1 MTETTETQEAAE
13 SREFRAEVQQLLQ
26 ILAHSLYTD
35 REIFLREL
43 VSNASDALN
52 RIKFTMLTD
61 RDVLDPDAELAIHI
75 EADEDENTLT
85 LRDTGDGM
93 TRDELVEN
101 LGTIAHSG
109 AMTFL
114 KQIQESEAPADEII
128 GQFGVGFYSVFM
140 VADEVRVTSRSHR
153 PDAEAWSWISQGDDS
168 YRLEP
173 ADKQERGTEI
183 VIHLKDDAG
192 EFASTW
198 RLRQIVKQHSD
209 YVSFPI
215 YLDDEV
221 VNQQSALWRK
231 SPHQVDEEEYVQFY
245 QQLTL
250 DQDEPLLHIHLVTD
264 VPVNLRS
271 ILYVPR
277 RRDRGILQQMS
288 DDAGI
293 KLYSRKVLIQE
304 SNSDL
309 LPNHFRFVEGVVDSE
324 DLPLNVS
331 RETVQRNPMVRQ
343 IRKALTSRLVKELE
357 QMAKE
362 RPDEYRVFWEQF
374 GVFIKEGIASDV
386 SSHDQLKGLLRFY
399 SSKAGADGFVS
410 LQEYAERMK
419 DDQETIYYVLGED
432 LSSVRHSPHLDP
444 FRAHDI
450 EVLYLVDPV
459 DSFMATALR
468 EYDGHELQ
476 NVEDAD
482 LEMPDDAESDD
493 GETDTDTV
501 SSDELDT
508 LLTRFRTVLGDRV
521 EDVRVSKRLKDSPV
535 RLASTEQGPM
545 RDMQRIRRLMGE
557 EVELP
562 AMVLEIN
569 RSHQLIKNL
578 ARRLSDA
585 SDEALIDA
593 TVEQL
598 FDNALLLEGLHPN
611 PASMADRI
619 QQLMEAA
626 VGDRAAEK

>member
-1 MTETTETQEAAE
+1 MTETASTKDATE
-13 SREFRAEVQQLLQ
+13 SREFRAEVQQLLH

-61 RDVLDPDAELAIHI
+61 HDVLDADAELAIFI
-75 EADEDENTLT
+75 DVDEDDNVITI
-85 LRDTGDGM
+85 RDTGDGM
-93 TRDELVEN
+93 TRGELVEN

-109 AMTFL
+109 ALSFL
-114 KQIQESEAPADEII
+114 KQVQEDDVQADEII

-140 VADEVRVTSRSHR
+140 VADEIRVTSRSYR
-153 PDAEAWSWISQGDDS
+153 PDAEAWTWISQGDDS

-173 ADKQERGTEI
+173 AEKSDRGTEI
-183 VIHLKDDAG
+183 TIHLNDDAQ
-192 EFASTW
+192 EFVSTW
-198 RLRQIVKQHSD
+198 RLRQIIKQHSD

-215 YLDDEV
+215 YIDDEV
-221 VNQQSALWRK
+221 VNQQTALWRQ
-231 SPHQVDEEEYVQFY
+231 SPRNVDEEEYVEFY
-245 QQLTL
+245 KQLTL
-250 DQDEPLLHIHLVTD
+250 DHAEPLLYIHLVTD

-271 ILYVPR
+271 ILYVPS
-277 RRDRGILQQMS
+277 RRDRGMLQQM
-288 DDAGI
+288 DGDAGI

-304 SNSDL
+304 NNSDL
-309 LPNHFRFVEGVVDSE
+309 LPNHFRFIEGVVDSE

-357 QMAKE
+357 QMSRE
-362 RPDEYRVFWEQF
+362 RPDDYRTFWGQF
-374 GVFIKEGIASDV
+374 GIFIKEGIASDV
-386 SSHDQLKGLLRFY
+386 SSHAQLRELLRFY
-399 SSKAGADGFVS
+399 SSNAGAGEFVS
-410 LQEYAERMK
+410 LQDYVERMH
-419 DDQETIYYVLGED
+419 DDQEAIYYVLGDD
-432 LSSVRHSPHLDP
+432 LNSVRQSPHLDP
-444 FRAHDI
+444 FRARGL

-459 DSFMATALR
+459 DSFMATSLR
-468 EYDGHELQ
+468 EYNDYELQ

-482 LEMPDDAESDD
+482 LELPDETDSDD
-493 GETDTDTV
+493 GGTEAETV
-501 SSDELDT
+501 SSDELDD
-508 LLTRFRTVLGDRV
+508 LLTRFRSVLGDRV
-521 EDVRVSKRLKDSPV
+521 EDVRISKRLKDSPV

-569 RSHQLIKNL
+569 RSHPLIKNL
-578 ARRLSDA
+578 VRRLSNA
-585 SDEALIDA
+585 SDDSLVDA

-611 PASMADRI
+611 PASMAGRI

-626 VGDRAAEK
+626 VGGDAEDQ